1 MVKFLLPLHA
11 SNHSRPPFDGD
22 SAIVMPL
29 LTKQFARNVT
39 MNLIASDID
48 PIYGRMLD
56 GYDSPAILV
65 SRNYEILATNDLY
78 RDAFGTPEI
87 TAALPRCYAV
97 SHGYDRPCDEAG
109 ETCPLAAASA
119 SGQRERV
126 LHIHQTPNGR
136 EHVDVEMLPI
146 LDDAG
151 ELIFFVELLRPVP
164 TTGEQAANQAMAGQ
178 SPAFNDM
185 LGLISRVARS
195 DVAVL
200 LAGESG
206 AGKELAAHTLHRN
219 SLRSQS
225 QMVTLECA
233 GLTETLFES
242 ELFGHVRGAFT
253 GANYH
258 KPGLVEA
265 AKGGTLFLDEIG
277 DVPLPLQ
284 VKLLRLIE
292 TGTYRQVGS
301 TDLRNADFRLVCATH
316 KNLDEMVMEGRFRQ
330 DLYYRINVFP
340 IRVPALRERQEDIPQ
355 LAQAFLS
362 ATGQGGGTHFTE
374 SALLC
379 LRAHDYP
386 GNVRELRNIVT
397 RCSLIG
403 NTNVIDRRMVER
415 AITGLKPPTIESASA
430 KKEQTDKKASQL
442 ASLDQ
447 VESQHIDFL
456 MAHFAGNKEAVAVA
470 AGISIRSLYR
480 KLAASK

>member
-1 MVKFLLPLHA
+1 
-11 SNHSRPPFDGD
+11 
-22 SAIVMPL
+22 
-29 LTKQFARNVT
+29 

-48 PIYGRMLD
+48 PTYARMLD

-78 RDAFGTPEI
+78 REAFGLPE
-87 TAALPRCYAV
+87 AAATLPRCYAV

-109 ETCPLAAASA
+109 ETCPLAAATA
-119 SGQRERV
+119 SGERERV
-126 LHIHQTPNGR
+126 LHIHETPKGR

-146 LDDAG
+146 ADETGQLA
-151 ELIFFVELLRPVP
+151 FFIELLRPLP
-164 TTGEQAANQAMAGQ
+164 TAGEQAASQDMAGQ
-178 SPAFNDM
+178 SPAFNAM
-185 LGLISRVARS
+185 LSVISRVARS

-219 SLRSQS
+219 SLRHRA

-258 KPGLVEA
+258 KAGLVEA
-265 AKGGTLFLDEIG
+265 ANGGTLFLDEIG

-301 TDLRNADFRLVCATH
+301 TDVRHADFRLVCATH
-316 KNLDEMVMEGRFRQ
+316 KDLDGMVAEGRFRQ

-340 IRVPALRERQEDIPQ
+340 VRVPALRERPEDIPL
-355 LAQAFLS
+355 LANTFLR
-362 ATGQGGGTHFTE
+362 ATGQGVGMHFTE
-374 SALLC
+374 SAIQR
-379 LRAHDYP
+379 LRSHAYP

-397 RCSLIG
+397 RCSIIG
-403 NTNVIDRRMVER
+403 NSNVIDRSVVER
-415 AITGLKPPTIESASA
+415 AITG
-430 KKEQTDKKASQL
+430 QTQQADAGTAGA
-442 ASLDQ
+442 ASLQ
-447 VESQHIDFL
+447 QTPGSGAGVKTLQEIESQHLDFL
-456 MAHFAGNKEAVAVA
+456 MRHFAGNKDAVAQA
-470 AGISIRSLYR
+470 AGISVRSLYR
-480 KLAASK
+480 RLAAKG

>member
-1 MVKFLLPLHA
+1 
-11 SNHSRPPFDGD
+11 
-22 SAIVMPL
+22 
-29 LTKQFARNVT
+29 

-48 PIYGRMLD
+48 PTYARMLD

-78 RDAFGTPEI
+78 REAFGLPE
-87 TAALPRCYAV
+87 AAATLPRCYAV

-109 ETCPLAAASA
+109 ETCPLAAATA
-119 SGQRERV
+119 SGERERV
-126 LHIHQTPNGR
+126 LHIHETPKGR

-146 LDDAG
+146 ADETGQLA
-151 ELIFFVELLRPVP
+151 FFIELLRPLP
-164 TTGEQAANQAMAGQ
+164 TAGEQAASQDMAGQ
-178 SPAFNDM
+178 SPAFNAM
-185 LGLISRVARS
+185 LSVISRVARS

-219 SLRSQS
+219 SLRHRA

-258 KPGLVEA
+258 KAGLVEA
-265 AKGGTLFLDEIG
+265 ANGGTLFLDEIG

-301 TDLRNADFRLVCATH
+301 TDVRHADFRLVCATH
-316 KNLDEMVMEGRFRQ
+316 KDLDGMVAEGRFRQ

-340 IRVPALRERQEDIPQ
+340 VRVPALRERPEDIPL
-355 LAQAFLS
+355 LANTFLR
-362 ATGQGGGTHFTE
+362 ATGQGVGMHFTE
-374 SALLC
+374 SAIQR
-379 LRAHDYP
+379 LRSHAYP

-397 RCSLIG
+397 RCSIIG
-403 NTNVIDRRMVER
+403 NSNVIDRSVVER
-415 AITGLKPPTIESASA
+415 AITG
-430 KKEQTDKKASQL
+430 QTQQADAGTAGA
-442 ASLDQ
+442 ASLQQTPDSGAGVKTLQ
-447 VESQHIDFL
+447 EIESQHLDFL
-456 MAHFAGNKEAVAVA
+456 MGHFAGNKDAVAQA
-470 AGISIRSLYR
+470 AGISVRSLYR
-480 KLAASK
+480 RLAAKG

>member
-1 MVKFLLPLHA
+1 
-11 SNHSRPPFDGD
+11 
-22 SAIVMPL
+22 
-29 LTKQFARNVT
+29 

-48 PIYGRMLD
+48 PTYARMLD

-78 RDAFGTPEI
+78 REAFGLPE
-87 TAALPRCYAV
+87 AAATLPRCYAV

-109 ETCPLAAASA
+109 ETCPLAAATA
-119 SGQRERV
+119 SGERERV
-126 LHIHQTPNGR
+126 LHIHETPKGR

-146 LDDAG
+146 ADETGQLA
-151 ELIFFVELLRPVP
+151 FFIELLRPLP
-164 TTGEQAANQAMAGQ
+164 TAGEQAASQDMAGQ
-178 SPAFNDM
+178 SPAFNAM
-185 LGLISRVARS
+185 LSVISRVARS

-219 SLRSQS
+219 SLRHRA

-258 KPGLVEA
+258 KAGLVEA
-265 AKGGTLFLDEIG
+265 ANGGTLFLDEIG

-301 TDLRNADFRLVCATH
+301 TDVRHADFRLVCATH
-316 KNLDEMVMEGRFRQ
+316 KDLDGMVAEGRFRQ

-340 IRVPALRERQEDIPQ
+340 VRVPALRERPEDIPL
-355 LAQAFLS
+355 LANTFLR
-362 ATGQGGGTHFTE
+362 ATGQGVGMHFTE
-374 SALLC
+374 SAIQR
-379 LRAHDYP
+379 LRSHAYP

-397 RCSLIG
+397 RCSIIG
-403 NTNVIDRRMVER
+403 NSNVIDRSVVER
-415 AITGLKPPTIESASA
+415 AITG
-430 KKEQTDKKASQL
+430 QTQQADAGTAGA
-442 ASLDQ
+442 ASLQQTPDSGAGVKTLQ
-447 VESQHIDFL
+447 EIESQHLDFL
-456 MAHFAGNKEAVAVA
+456 MRHFAGNKDAVAQA
-470 AGISIRSLYR
+470 AGISVRSLYR
-480 KLAASK
+480 RLAAKG

>member
-1 MVKFLLPLHA
+1 
-11 SNHSRPPFDGD
+11 
-22 SAIVMPL
+22 
-29 LTKQFARNVT
+29 

-48 PIYGRMLD
+48 PTYARMLD
-56 GYDSPAILV
+56 GYESPAILV

-78 RDAFGTPEI
+78 REAFGLPE
-87 TAALPRCYAV
+87 TAATLPRCYAV

-109 ETCPLAAASA
+109 ETCPLAAATA
-119 SGQRERV
+119 SGERERV
-126 LHIHQTPNGR
+126 LHIHETPKGR

-146 LDDAG
+146 LDETG
-151 ELIFFVELLRPVP
+151 ELAFFIELLRPLP
-164 TTGEQAANQAMAGQ
+164 TAGEQAANQDMAGQ
-178 SPAFNDM
+178 SPAFNAM
-185 LGLISRVARS
+185 LALISRVARS

-219 SLRSQS
+219 SLRHRA

-258 KPGLVEA
+258 KAGLVEA
-265 AKGGTLFLDEIG
+265 ANGGTLFLDEIG

-301 TDLRNADFRLVCATH
+301 TEVRHADFRLVCATH
-316 KNLDEMVMEGRFRQ
+316 KDLDGLVAEERFRQ

-340 IRVPALRERQEDIPQ
+340 LRVPALRERPEDIPL
-355 LAQAFLS
+355 LANMFLA
-362 ATGQGGGTHFTE
+362 ATGQGVGMHFTE
-374 SALLC
+374 SAIQR
-379 LRAHDYP
+379 LRSHAYP

-397 RCSLIG
+397 RCSIIG
-403 NTNVIDRRMVER
+403 NSNVIDRSVVER
-415 AITGLKPPTIESASA
+415 SITGQTLQHDGGKAGMTSLQQTPEAETALKT
-430 KKEQTDKKASQL
+430 L
-442 ASLDQ
+442 RQ
-447 VESQHIDFL
+447 VESQHLDFL
-456 MAHFAGNKEAVAVA
+456 MRHFAGNKDAVARA
-470 AGISIRSLYR
+470 AGISVRSLYR
-480 KLAASK
+480 RLAH